1 MLSLYSALL
10 TDPERE
16 VKTVACSDLSKLCSF
31 VGAAAFKPALL
42 SQLKSLLAD
51 ESPNVRSKLT
61 KARYCRTRN
70 FHHHRQPTIYPIQ
83 SCSCRH
89 GS

>member
-16 VKTVACSDLSKLCSF
+16 VKTVACADLSKLCDF

-42 SQLKSLLAD
+42 SQLQSLLSD
-51 ESPNVRSKLT
+51 ESPNVRSKL
-61 KARYCRTRN
+61 ARLVK
-70 FHHHRQPTIYPIQ
+70 
-83 SCSCRH
+83 SCLLSPC
-89 GS
+89 